1 MKQEFLYAFMIS
13 RMIVFEINYYTLST
27 NKHPH
32 FSTSAQEFNRPKTD
46 YKTGGQAQNRLLK
59 GAARKMWLKWD
70 HKHLQDLSPEEDNEL
85 IQDIEH
91 LKTVY
96 PHFIEKKLDETK
108 KPYNPH
114 INFYDIKEISMKVK
128 K

>member
-1 MKQEFLYAFMIS
+1 MKEFLYAFMIS
-13 RMIVFEINYYTLST
+13 RMIVFEISYYTLST
-27 NKHPH
+27 NAHPY
-32 FSTSAQEFNRPKTD
+32 FTTSANEFNRPKTD
-46 YKTGGQAQNRLLK
+46 YKRCGQAQNELLR
-59 GAARKMWLKWD
+59 GTARKTWLKWD
-70 HKHLQDLSPEEDNEL
+70 CKHLQDLSPEEYNEL

-96 PHFIEKKLDETK
+96 PHFIEMKLDETK
-108 KPYNPH
+108 KPYSPH

>member
-1 MKQEFLYAFMIS
+1 MKEFMIVFCIS
-13 RMIVFEINYYTLST
+13 RMRIFEINYYTLGN
-27 NKHPH
+27 NKTAH
-32 FSTSAQEFNRPKTD
+32 FSTSAAEFNRPKTD
-46 YKTGGQAQNRLLK
+46 FNRCGQAQNELLK
-59 GAARKMWLKWD
+59 GTARKMWLKWD
-70 HKHLQDLSPEEDNEL
+70 HKHLQELNPEEYNEL

-96 PHFIEKKLDETK
+96 PHYIEKKLDESK
-108 KPYNPH
+108 KPYSPH

>member
-1 MKQEFLYAFMIS
+1 MKEFLYAFMIS
-13 RMIVFEINYYTLST
+13 RMIVFEIEYYTLST
-27 NKHPH
+27 NEHPY
-32 FSTSAQEFNRPKTD
+32 FATAANEFNRPKND
-46 YKTGGQAQNRLLK
+46 YKISGQAQNALLK
-59 GAARKMWLKWD
+59 GEARKMWLKWD
-70 HKHLQDLSPEEDNEL
+70 HKHLQDLSPEEYNEL

-108 KPYNPH
+108 KPYSPH
-114 INFYDIKEISMKVK
+114 INFYDIKKISMEVK

>member
-1 MKQEFLYAFMIS
+1 MKEFLYAFMIS
-13 RMIVFEINYYTLST
+13 RMIVFEISYYTLST

-32 FSTSAQEFNRPKTD
+32 FTTAANEFNRPKTD
-46 YKTGGQAQNRLLK
+46 YKRCGQAQSELLK
-59 GAARKMWLKWD
+59 GIARKIWLKWD
-70 HKHLQDLSPEEDNEL
+70 HKHLQELNPEEYTEL

-96 PHFIEKKLDETK
+96 PHFIEMKLDETK
-108 KPYNPH
+108 KPYSPH
-114 INFYDIKEISMKVK
+114 INFYNIKEISMKVK

>member
-1 MKQEFLYAFMIS
+1 MKEFLYAFMVS
-13 RMIVFEINYYTLST
+13 RMIVFEISYYTLST

-32 FSTSAQEFNRPKTD
+32 FTTAANEFNRPKTD
-46 YKTGGQAQNRLLK
+46 YNRCGQAQSELLK
-59 GAARKMWLKWD
+59 GVARKTWLKWD
-70 HKHLQDLSPEEDNEL
+70 HKHLQELNPEEYTEL

-96 PHFIEKKLDETK
+96 PHYIEMKLDENK
-108 KPYNPH
+108 KPYSPH